1 MSEFQNEMNRL
12 VSGFVT
18 RISSLARQAAID
30 SLERALGSQG
40 GSKGSRHRGEKRTSE
55 ELDSL
60 AETFHV
66 FVARNPGLRIE
77 QINKQLKTTTKDLM
91 LPIRKL
97 VADGSLKTKGSR
109 RSTAYFA
116 SDKRRAKNAS

>member
-1 MSEFQNEMNRL
+1 MPDFQNEMNRL

-18 RISSLARQAAID
+18 RISSLARQAAIE

-40 GSKGSRHRGEKRTSE
+40 GSKASRYRGEKRTSE
-55 ELDSL
+55 QLEAL

-66 FVARNPGLRIE
+66 FVAHNPGLRIE

-97 VADGSLKTKGSR
+97 VADGSLKTKGTR
-109 RSTAYFA
+109 RSTTYYA
-116 SDKRRAKNAS
+116 SDRRRAKNAS